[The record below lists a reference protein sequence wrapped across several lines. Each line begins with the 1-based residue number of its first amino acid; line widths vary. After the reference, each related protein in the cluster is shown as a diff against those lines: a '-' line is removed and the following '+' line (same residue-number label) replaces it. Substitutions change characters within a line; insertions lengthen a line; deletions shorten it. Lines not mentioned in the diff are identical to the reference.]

1 MAGPG
6 VGVLFRTP
14 ASGPVELEARS
25 LISTLSADVQ
35 GDSFSLAD
43 RPFIL
48 GFGEEHPGELQELG
62 ETTLPRHLG
71 WMPQGTM
78 WLAAMCNGLE
88 DHRLLAEVC
97 LAIAER
103 LDGIV
108 DYGGVLRFDPL
119 AQRLPSV
126 LTQAYEFPPRYEGT
140 LLAVPHGRLL
150 VHYSDCAFL
159 RWWMQQAEFRMVK

>member
-1 MAGPG
+1 MAGPS
-6 VGVLFRTP
+6 VGILFRTP
-14 ASGPVELEARS
+14 TLGAVESEVRS
-25 LISTLSADVQ
+25 LIPSLAADAQ
-35 GDSFSLAD
+35 GDGFRLGD

-48 GFGEEHPGELQELG
+48 GFGEGYPGELEELG

-71 WMPQGTM
+71 WMPEGAM
-78 WLAAMCNGLE
+78 WLAAMCNQIE

-126 LTQAYEFPPRYEGT
+126 LTQAYEFPPRYDGT

-159 RWWMQQAEFRMVK
+159 HWWMQQAEFRMVK